1 MTKTGLGDTSINIV
15 VAAAYATL
23 VVIWATSPLMIVWSN
38 DSLPPLFSGA
48 VRLTVS
54 LILGLGISALL
65 KQRVEFNRPAVQSY
79 FAASLGSFGAML
91 LTYHGAQFVPSG
103 LMSVLFGV
111 TPILTMVMGLYILQE
126 PLPRPLGR
134 AGIAV
139 ALCGLVALFA
149 GKEDNGHFQLQGI
162 ASLLGAS
169 VLFSLSAVLLKKID
183 AGVAPFPTT
192 IGALI
197 VSTPAF
203 WVLIYLTD
211 SFVSPSL
218 WSIKSQ
224 LGILHLSIFGSLVGW
239 FAYYFILAKT
249 SITAVSLVTLI
260 VPMFAVWIGIV
271 FNDETLSHSQ
281 SLASITILAGLAMF
295 IAAKRR
301 TKESEEVKIDEGLK
315 SDPAS

>member
-1 MTKTGLGDTSINIV
+1 
-15 VAAAYATL
+15 
-23 VVIWATSPLMIVWSN
+23 MIVWSN

-54 LILGLGISALL
+54 LILGLAILALL
-65 KQRVEFNRPAVQSY
+65 KQRIEFTRPAIQSY

-91 LTYHGAQFVPSG
+91 LTYYGAQFVPSG
-103 LMSVLFGV
+103 LISVLFGV

-139 ALCGLVALFA
+139 ALCGLIALFA
-149 GKEDNGHFQLQGI
+149 TKEGNTDVQLHGI
-162 ASLLGAS
+162 ALILSAT

-197 VSTPAF
+197 VSTPTF
-203 WVLIYLTD
+203 WVIIYFTD
-211 SFVSPSL
+211 SFVSFHL
-218 WSIKSQ
+218 WSVKSQ

-249 SITAVSLVTLI
+249 SITAVSL
-260 VPMFAVWIGIV
+260 G
-271 FNDETLSHSQ
+271 D
-281 SLASITILAGLAMF
+281 
-295 IAAKRR
+295 
-301 TKESEEVKIDEGLK
+301 
-315 SDPAS
+315 SDSADVCCLDWHRI

>member
-1 MTKTGLGDTSINIV
+1 L
-15 VAAAYATL
+15 VAAAYATVL
-23 VVIWATSPLMIVWSN
+23 VIWATSPLMIVWSN

-54 LILGLGISALL
+54 LILGLAILALL
-65 KQRVEFNRPAVQSY
+65 KQRIEFTRPAMQSY

-91 LTYHGAQFVPSG
+91 LTYYGAQFVPSG
-103 LMSVLFGV
+103 LISVLFGV

-126 PLPRPLGR
+126 PLPPPLGR

-139 ALCGLVALFA
+139 SLCGLIALFA
-149 GKEDNGHFQLQGI
+149 TKEGNTDVQLHGI
-162 ASLLGAS
+162 ALILSAT

-197 VSTPAF
+197 VSTPTF
-203 WVLIYLTD
+203 WVIIYFTD
-211 SFVSPSL
+211 SFVSFHL
-218 WSIKSQ
+218 WSVKSQ

-260 VPMFAVWIGIV
+260 VPMFAVWIGIA
-271 FNDETLSHSQ
+271 FNDETLSYSQ
-281 SLASITILAGLAMF
+281 SIASVIILSGLAMF
-295 IAAKRR
+295 IAAKKRSKA
-301 TKESEEVKIDEGLK
+301 TQTVAADHALKNGPKTAANFSE
-315 SDPAS
+315 PQP